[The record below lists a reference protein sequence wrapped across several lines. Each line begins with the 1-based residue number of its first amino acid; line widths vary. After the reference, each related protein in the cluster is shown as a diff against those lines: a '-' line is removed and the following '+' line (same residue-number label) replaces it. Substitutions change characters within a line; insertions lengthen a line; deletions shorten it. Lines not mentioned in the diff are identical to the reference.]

1 MSSQNT
7 LGSPLSIQTNNLSS
21 FERSPIPQTS
31 SIRSSSDNHGRSAGD
46 QAQQAADFDDDTFN
60 QMLSI
65 HVDQPVGSM
74 SISPANRDVA
84 LGGRKGLWIVD
95 LQNPY
100 DPPRFLPHDSAW
112 EVADVQWNP
121 FPARSEW
128 VASTSAHQ
136 AIVYNLSFS
145 PSFANS
151 AVEHRLQAHARGVTD
166 INWSPGSPDVLAT
179 CALDGW
185 VYAWDLRAG
194 YGSRNATGGG
204 VGGGTGGRK
213 PVWGVCAW
221 SSSATQVKWNRRE
234 PHIVASA
241 HENKVLVWDD
251 RMGAAP
257 VTEIQGH
264 SAKIYGIDWSRK
276 DPKKLVTCSLDKS
289 FKSWNIDHTS
299 TSLLSV
305 HTSSPVWR
313 ARFLP
318 FGEGVLTLPQRTD
331 HALSI
336 WGRAKVERGDT
347 AEPVARFEGSREG
360 VKEFVWRVRGG
371 RDLDCDDRAF
381 QLVTWSKDR
390 RLRLWPI
397 SDDILKE
404 VGHVKGAR
412 IDIPMTRRNAPDVS
426 YRTFQEAPAP
436 VMPFSILTSPTYLP
450 KHLAAGPSL
459 LSASLSSQSPPTP
472 SLLTSSLM
480 AASSL
485 PGQAPP
491 SPLSNPPTNSLA
503 APFVAPVQN
512 TATMTATKVR
522 SRRHKA
528 HDRLA
533 WMEGVK
539 VIKPQAHN
547 EGDALND
554 ITSKMSNAGGGAGT
568 DHHMT
573 LTRASSP
580 IRGTDAGTARE
591 GGETERGD
599 SVMSPGGSTRT
610 GTALPRE
617 PQHANLG
624 EEITSAVRRFPRIN
638 FEKVHVAGRTCTVS
652 LYSPL
657 FIRATFHFPKNY
669 PHSAAPAIDIERNV
683 DIPQKSRAFLLQSI
697 RKLMANRTQ
706 RGQPCLEQA
715 LRFLLGDRAS
725 ILDGQGGP
733 KSGGGDEDVDDV
745 DDEAIEGQAIG
756 AVAADILRNNFNVP
770 PPRRAGAIFGPSG
783 QLVVFFPTNVVQ
795 EQVPD
800 KEDEPLSHSVQT
812 LPKASMRVSEAF
824 GYLPPPPGD
833 AHPEEEYR
841 ETDEALQMAT
851 AHSMQS
857 SALQS
862 FKPVVVA
869 VASKTPSFSTLV
881 HIKDVRHL
889 TMLSPDRIVASLGDS
904 PLSVARKAAERA
916 AELQDSLLTRVW
928 ETIVQLLDEPSAGG
942 FSSSALGTLFAE
954 RILPAIMSHLIHLRD
969 VQTLGI
975 IACLLEMCRREVES
989 LQSTSVPQTPMDD
1002 YFSHHPV
1009 SENVSSDF
1017 DSAKTPLATANTVR
1031 SRHSGGPSTAGGSNH
1046 SPKNAWAI
1054 SGLFPTSVLSMKSG
1068 TPPTPGSPDKPVS
1081 SILVRTPS
1089 TGLGS
1094 GVLSGFTSMQ
1104 QNQPALPSPLRS
1116 PLRALHSQAQHN
1128 SSDSLSSIP
1137 ERPPSRSRRSSKGR
1151 LRGSPN
1157 VTFGG
1162 TSVALIQGKG
1172 SVSPGAVSPAR
1183 AVSFSRRRIVIKVP
1197 ESVSLHKPPCWW
1209 MTDTARNELELI
1221 RLAYA
1226 ELLHRW
1232 GFDFERLQVLKY
1244 CRSSASSSSSSN
1256 SDKILDF
1263 GATIVQGGNGF
1274 SKNTS
1279 IEITK
1284 TCASCGAAVKDPMQP
1299 CQICRKRQQLTRCSL
1314 CHLSIQTQ
1322 RHDAAPELQ
1331 PQTESEAATSEVSQ
1345 SDHAAQ
1351 QVPKA
1356 PVYLPP
1362 HRRASLSSTTSH
1374 SKLDDFTFA
1383 TGRLS
1388 SYEKSALPPPE
1399 DHFYITPANSLPS
1412 LASLS
1417 LAADSNRTS
1426 YNQHILQHT
1435 PDSSSNTIA
1444 SRSNFLNI
1452 PAFPHP
1458 SEPVFGDESSAS
1470 PRSWVSALEEQDPIQ
1485 PTFPPSLGTSCISFT
1500 SPASSTSLSLGTG
1513 ETDLDFL
1520 IRLGRRR
1527 ESLFVA
1533 SGIDVPSPVFEEG
1546 LREQQ
1551 DHAAAQM
1558 MAETEEVCTG
1568 CGALPIATFVSLEP
1582 CRHLVCASCIS
1593 SLINA
1598 TSHKPPRACVC
1609 FSCSRPVES
1618 FEPAWNNIGHDR
1630 NVSLVEALFDELN
1643 LLGDYSDFAEEE
1655 GEDDHDMFP
1664 ATESNVPYRNQAR
1677 KWTYS
1682 TFDLAATSTRT
1693 RSPSISSSWSQRPG
1707 YSAAS
1712 MMHTPMS
1719 LDSAHSTIAR
1729 EVVESSVAVDT
1740 GTSLSTPARRFSTA
1754 SLQSALP
1761 PRNRSNSVAEPSPTS
1776 SRNRRGSLADL
1787 AQRRAS
1793 LPRGF
1798 LQWQTLPSAAGPATS
1813 GGVQDSFSPFYSTS
1827 TPDFSIGSNAFAF
1840 DSIKQSGYETP
1851 ITSARKPSTSAHP
1864 FDESPTMHLKSRMP
1878 VRSVSIDLVPGWP
1891 VVRIDNIPW
1900 DITASEIEAWL
1911 PKNVLPSVDECF
1923 LPIHVLCNRTD
1934 GRTLNQCY
1942 VEAESIEAAR
1952 ILVRLR
1958 DGVKLGARPVH
1969 LTLCSQGDLLST
1981 LFPTYSPGFA
1991 GSGLAN
1997 AGPAP
2002 CPLLMQTEL
2011 NGLLSLCKLESTHAL
2026 KVVER
2031 PYLNI
2036 LSIIHKFPWPQ
2047 TETWNSQQV
2056 LRLFNAACTAVE
2068 ILGDICDRLPDW
2080 QSILHIFSAGIM
2092 ACPGFR
2098 NDQKARFWK
2107 KVEKLETAAL
2117 RDTSAPL
2124 DLSPESAREAYVTCR
2139 PRACTGSDDSVET
2152 FNLDRE
2158 SSMASASNSPQSQRV
2173 ARPTHRRRLSSIAR
2187 ELEVDLD
2194 VVERVAECLG
2204 VTIGSK

>member
-1 MSSQNT
+1 MSLENT
-7 LGSPLSIQTNNLSS
+7 LGSPLSVQTNNASS
-21 FERSPIPQTS
+21 FERSPMPSKT
-31 SIRSSSDNHGRSAGD
+31 SIRASSDVGGQLTGSSD
-46 QAQQAADFDDDTFN
+46 QQALDFDDDTFT

-100 DPPRFLPHDSAW
+100 DPPRYLPHDSAW
-112 EVADVQWNP
+112 EVADVQWSP

-145 PSFANS
+145 PSFATS

-194 YGSRNATGGG
+194 YGSRNAAG
-204 VGGGTGGRK
+204 GGRK

-241 HENKVLVWDD
+241 HDNKVLVWDD

-257 VTEIQGH
+257 LTEIQGH

-371 RDLDCDDRAF
+371 CDVNNDDRAF

-397 SDDILKE
+397 SDEILKE
-404 VGHVKGAR
+404 VGHLKGAR

-450 KHLAAGPSL
+450 KHLAHGPSL

-480 AASSL
+480 AASL
-485 PGQAPP
+485 PGAP
-491 SPLSNPPTNSLA
+491 SPLSNPPSALA
-503 APFVAPVQN
+503 APFVPSVRN
-512 TATMTATKVR
+512 TATMTTTRVR
-522 SRRHKA
+522 TRRHRA

-539 VIKPQAHN
+539 VIKPQAQH

-554 ITSKMSNAGGGAGT
+554 ITSKVSNAGGT
-568 DHHMT
+568 DHHT
-573 LTRASSP
+573 VTRTSSP
-580 IRGTDAGTARE
+580 MRGTDAGTARE
-591 GGETERGD
+591 GGDTERGD

-610 GTALPRE
+610 GTALPKE

-669 PHSAAPAIDIERNV
+669 PYSAAPAIDIERNV

-715 LRFLLGDRAS
+715 LRFLLGDRTSFEGGAKN
-725 ILDGQGGP
+725 LGEEDG
-733 KSGGGDEDVDDV
+733 EDV

-770 PPRRAGAIFGPSG
+770 PPRRAGAVFGPSG

-795 EQVPD
+795 EAVPD
-800 KEDEPLSHSVQT
+800 RDDEHLSHSWQA
-812 LPKASMRVSEAF
+812 LPKSSVRISEAF
-824 GYLPPPPGD
+824 GYLPPPPGELL
-833 AHPEEEYR
+833 PEEEYR

-851 AHSMQS
+851 VHSVQS
-857 SALQS
+857 SALHT
-862 FKPVVVA
+862 FKPIIKVVS
-869 VASKTPSFSTLV
+869 SKTPTFSTLV
-881 HIKDVRHL
+881 HIKDVTHL
-889 TMLSPDRIVASLGDS
+889 TMLSPDRIVASLGEG
-904 PLSVARKAAERA
+904 PLTVARKAAKRA

-928 ETIVQLLDEPSAGG
+928 ETIVQLLDDPSAEG
-942 FSSSALGTLFAE
+942 FNSAALGTLFAE

-969 VQTLGI
+969 IQTLGI
-975 IACLLEMCRREVES
+975 VACLLEMCRREVEE
-989 LQSTSVPQTPMDD
+989 LQLTSAPPQPIDD

-1009 SENVSSDF
+1009 SEHVSSDF
-1017 DSAKTPLATANTVR
+1017 DSAKTPLATANTIR
-1031 SRHSGGPSTAGGSNH
+1031 SKHSGGHSAGGGSNH

-1054 SGLFPTSVLSMKSG
+1054 SGLFPSSVLSMRSG
-1068 TPPTPGSPDKPVS
+1068 TPPTPGSPDKPLS

-1089 TGLGS
+1089 TGLAS
-1094 GVLSGFTSMQ
+1094 GLSGFTSLQ
-1104 QNQPALPSPLRS
+1104 SSQPALSSPLRS
-1116 PLRALHSQAQHN
+1116 PIRALHNQAQHN

-1162 TSVALIQGKG
+1162 TSVALIQAKG
-1172 SVSPGAVSPAR
+1172 SVSPGRVSPAR
-1183 AVSFSRRRIVIKVP
+1183 AVGVSRRRLAIKLP
-1197 ESVSLHKPPCWW
+1197 ENVSLHKPPCWW

-1226 ELLHRW
+1226 ELLYRW

-1244 CRSSASSSSSSN
+1244 CRSAPTNDKAS
-1256 SDKILDF
+1256 DF
-1263 GATIVQGGNGF
+1263 GVAIVQDANGF
-1274 SKNTS
+1274 SKNTC
-1279 IEITK
+1279 IALPDLPQAT
-1284 TCASCGAAVKDPMQP
+1284 AADAMQP
-1299 CQICRKRQQLTRCSL
+1299 LSSVDSYAVTIVL
-1314 CHLSIQTQ
+1314 HLLSRGALGMFAKMVRVATDMSYRLRMRRISTTPALDRTDIGQEATTLQASSDQVAHSVNQPPSAAEQSKGDIQ
-1322 RHDAAPELQ
+1322 P
-1331 PQTESEAATSEVSQ
+1331 VS
-1345 SDHAAQ
+1345 SRPD
-1351 QVPKA
+1351 VPLYIA
-1356 PVYLPP
+1356 P
-1362 HRRASLSSTTSH
+1362 HRRAASMPSIASLNALSNSTYE
-1374 SKLDDFTFA
+1374 A
-1383 TGRLS
+1383 AGRLS
-1388 SYEKSALPPPE
+1388 YEGSALPPPE
-1399 DHFYITPANSLPS
+1399 DHFYTTPVKTFPS
-1412 LASLS
+1412 VTELSAQVWPPRSSTPRTSGESIVMPPSPLALLS
-1417 LAADSNRTS
+1417 L
-1426 YNQHILQHT
+1426 
-1435 PDSSSNTIA
+1435 
-1444 SRSNFLNI
+1444 

-1458 SEPVFGDESSAS
+1458 ADFGAGSETSSPPPFVADAFEARGEGQAQSSARDESSSTSCAS
-1470 PRSWVSALEEQDPIQ
+1470 PISSMSL
-1485 PTFPPSLGTSCISFT
+1485 PSG
-1500 SPASSTSLSLGTG
+1500 G
-1513 ETDLDFL
+1513 ESDLDFL
-1520 IRLGRRR
+1520 IRLGRPR

-1533 SGIDVPSPVFEEG
+1533 SGIDVPSPVLEER

-1551 DHAAAQM
+1551 ADAVVQLAR
-1558 MAETEEVCTG
+1558 EPDVCTG
-1568 CGALPIATFVSLEP
+1568 CGTVPAATFVALKP
-1582 CRHLVCASCIS
+1582 CGHLVCAACIS

-1598 TSHKPPRACVC
+1598 TSHRPPRASVC
-1609 FSCSRPVES
+1609 FNCSEPVSS
-1618 FEPAWNNIGHDR
+1618 FDPAWNNIGFDR
-1630 NVSLVEALFDELN
+1630 EIGLVQALLSDSQQDLRFDDDFDVGCSSPGELY
-1643 LLGDYSDFAEEE
+1643 G
-1655 GEDDHDMFP
+1655 
-1664 ATESNVPYRNQAR
+1664 PYRNTDR
-1677 KWTYS
+1677 VWTHS
-1682 TFDLAATSTRT
+1682 RLDLEGLSTRT
-1693 RSPSISSSWSQRPG
+1693 RHSSASSISSHGQAAPVTPPIQLSSRIYTPFSNAARSETG
-1707 YSAAS
+1707 HDEPVASAFPAS
-1712 MMHTPMS
+1712 
-1719 LDSAHSTIAR
+1719 
-1729 EVVESSVAVDT
+1729 
-1740 GTSLSTPARRFSTA
+1740 STPAQERPTA
-1754 SLQSALP
+1754 STRSALSN
-1761 PRNRSNSVAEPSPTS
+1761 RNRSYSFAEPSPLEDSRS
-1776 SRNRRGSLADL
+1776 SYIS
-1787 AQRRAS
+1787 QRRS
-1793 LPRGF
+1793 SMPRAF
-1798 LQWQTLPSAAGPATS
+1798 LQWQAIPSVSADRRPADPFNS
-1813 GGVQDSFSPFYSTS
+1813 SFVFSA
-1827 TPDFSIGSNAFAF
+1827 PDFTSSPNAFAF
-1840 DSIKQSGYETP
+1840 GSAQQTGYETP
-1851 ITSARKPSTSAHP
+1851 ITSVKRPTPAGHP
-1864 FDESPTMHLKSRMP
+1864 FDSESPTTNVKYRMP
-1878 VRSVSIDLVPGWP
+1878 SGASASNEIISEWP

-1900 DITASEIEAWL
+1900 DVTAAEIEAWL
-1911 PKNVLPSVDECF
+1911 PNAILPSVNDCF
-1923 LPIHVLCNRTD
+1923 LPIHILCNRTD

-1942 VEAESIEAAR
+1942 VEAESIDAAR
-1952 ILVRLR
+1952 VLVRVR
-1958 DGVKLGARPVH
+1958 DGHKLRQRPVH
-1969 LTLCSQGDLLST
+1969 LTLCGQGELLST
-1981 LFPTYSPGFA
+1981 LFPTYTPGFA
-1991 GSGLAN
+1991 GSGLARH
-1997 AGPAP
+1997 GSTP

-2011 NGLLSLCKLESTHAL
+2011 NGLLALCKLESPHAL
-2026 KVVER
+2026 KAVER
-2031 PYLNI
+2031 PYLNL
-2036 LSIIHKFPWPQ
+2036 LSIMHKFPWSQ
-2047 TETWNSQQV
+2047 KETWNSQQV
-2056 LRLFNAACTAVE
+2056 LRLFNAACSAVV
-2068 ILGDICDRLPDW
+2068 ILGSIRERLPDW
-2080 QSILHIFSAGIM
+2080 RSILDIFSGGVM
-2092 ACPGFR
+2092 TCPGFR
-2098 NDQKARFWK
+2098 NAQKARFWK
-2107 KVEKLETAAL
+2107 KVEALE
-2117 RDTSAPL
+2117 SAEL
-2124 DLSPESAREAYVTCR
+2124 NNISARSDLSSESSREAYVTCR
-2139 PRACTGSDDSVET
+2139 PRVRTGSDDSVET

-2158 SSMASASNSPQSQRV
+2158 SSLASTNASPQSQRGRSV
-2173 ARPTHRRRLSSIAR
+2173 HHSRLSSIAR
-2187 ELEVDLD
+2187 ELDVDLD
-2194 VVERVAECLG
+2194 IVERVAERLG
-2204 VTIGSK
+2204 VSVSFK